1 MFRWTSE
8 YDDFLFETKH
18 LSARE
23 IAEYL
28 GITPHAVYNRR
39 SKLGITFHKVLKPKP
54 LRKGRKN
61 NWPPSMRLI
70 RDFIMSRDNYTCH
83 YCGDPATQV
92 DHKIPT
98 VHGGLNI
105 ASNLVAACARCNN
118 LKGTSCYE
126 CPKLREKLNV

>member
-1 MFRWTSE
+1 MFNWTPE
-8 YDDFLFETKH
+8 YDDYLYHTRH

-39 SKLGITFHKVLKPKP
+39 SKIGITFHKVIKPKP
-54 LRKGRKN
+54 IPKGRSIQ
-61 NWPPSMRLI
+61 WPPRIVLI
-70 RDFIMSRDNYTCH
+70 KDFIMSRDNYKCH
-83 YCGDPATQV
+83 YCGEPATQI
-92 DHKIPT
+92 DHKIPV

-105 ASNLVAACARCNN
+105 ATNLVAACARCNN

-126 CPKLREKLNV
+126 CPKLRELINV